1 MTRKDETWFRLR
13 EWTQG
18 QTPSERLAAH
28 VLHAEGY
35 ENIDPSHPLGGKDSG
50 KDAVATKDGKSWI
63 MGVYFPRGQQKF
75 AATIKKKFTDDL
87 AAAKNHAPHGFVFV
101 TNQEI
106 LLAERKDLE
115 DLGDGTEIEVYH
127 LERTMGV
134 IDRPNMAQIRK
145 QYLDIEAGPPPIDVA
160 LSIDGSARYF
170 SDGDAAS
177 STLIAAISDQQK
189 REFDEAAEAARKESP
204 FGVRPLNLPNLSSL
218 LGVEYDPQPRTR
230 TDLDTL
236 LDEWSQDVQ
245 EGWDDSE
252 QYLAAIAWPG
262 TRLRLRNIERVFLN
276 DVQVKITIKG
286 AQGLDWEERD
296 AFDFDEFIP
305 RVTPPRTPLFD
316 PYIPPP
322 AMDYS
327 TGLQFAG
334 APLAWENVDDETI
347 VITIDLQHLRPD
359 ETWTSD
365 DELLILRAV
374 DHTASSLSAEW
385 TVTAQTYGESYSGE
399 PIQIPV
405 EAESV
410 RDNVRAVAQAA
421 LDRT

>member
-1 MTRKDETWFRLR
+1 MTRTDETWFRLR

-28 VLHAEGY
+28 VLDAEGY
-35 ENIDPSHPLGGKDSG
+35 ENIDPSHPLGGKDGG
-50 KDAVATKDGKSWI
+50 KDAVATKDGKSWV
-63 MGVYFPRGQQKF
+63 MGVYFPRGQQRF
-75 AATIKKKFTDDL
+75 TTIKKKFTDDL
-87 AAAKNHAPHGFVFV
+87 TGAKTHSPHGFVFV

-115 DLGDGTEIEVYH
+115 DLGDGTEIEIYH

-134 IDRPNMAQIRK
+134 IDRPKMAQIRK
-145 QYLDIEAGPPPIDVA
+145 QFLDIEAGPPPIDVS
-160 LSIDGSARYF
+160 LSIDGAARYF

-177 STLIAAISDQQK
+177 SQLIAAISDQQ
-189 REFDEAAEAARKESP
+189 RQEFDEAAEAARKESP
-204 FGVRPLNLPNLSSL
+204 FGVQPLNLPSLSSL
-218 LGVEYDPQPRTR
+218 LGVENDAPPRTR
-230 TDLDTL
+230 TELDTR
-236 LDEWSQDVQ
+236 LDEWSQDVR

-262 TRLRLRNIERVFLN
+262 MRLRLRNIERVFLN

-286 AQGLDWEERD
+286 VQGLDWEERD

-305 RVTPPRTPLFD
+305 PVTPPSRPLFD

-322 AMDYS
+322 AMGYS
-327 TGLQFAG
+327 KGLQFAG
-334 APLAWENVDDETI
+334 APLTWENVDDETV

-359 ETWTSD
+359 EIWTSD
-365 DELLILRAV
+365 DEPLILHAV

-385 TVTAQTYGESYSGE
+385 TVTAQTYGESYSGD
-399 PIQIPV
+399 PIEIPV

-410 RDNVRAVAQAA
+410 RDHVRAAAQAA